1 MKKILLFLLIIILLA
16 GCSSDTNVTL
26 PLIYDPG
33 IDPDS
38 WALIP
43 AGEFLFGQYDEEV
56 LVDYDY
62 EMMVTH
68 VTNAQYADYLN
79 EALAA
84 GYVKFDAEKNE
95 ILGYYPGDVFR
106 EYRHEEEIAAGDW
119 VHIPLDGEG
128 LKLEFANGTF
138 SVISGYENHPMVG
151 VSWFG
156 AKAYCQYY
164 SWDLP
169 TEVEWEKAARGTNG
183 LPYPWGNDIERENAN
198 FYSSRDAAEEVNGRQ
213 GDTTPVGFYNG
224 MIYDGY
230 QTIDS
235 PSPYGLYD
243 MAGNV
248 EQWTGDVHNYQ
259 HYRYMRGGSKML
271 QGFDLR
277 VWFRNNAGPDYSSQS
292 IGFRCANILDN

>member
-1 MKKILLFLLIIILLA
+1 MKKLLFLLIVVLLLT
-16 GCSSDTNVTL
+16 GCSSSDSNVTL
-26 PLIYDPG
+26 PLTYDPG

-43 AGEFLFGQYDEEV
+43 AGEFIFGQFDEEV

-79 EALAA
+79 KAMAE
-84 GYVKFDAEKNE
+84 GVIMFDSEKNE
-95 ILGYYPGDVFR
+95 IVGYYPGDEFR
-106 EYRHEEEIAAGDW
+106 AYRHEEEILAGDW
-119 VHIPLDGEG
+119 VHVPLDGEG
-128 LKLEFANGTF
+128 LKLLFEDGIF

-156 AKAYCQYY
+156 SQAYCQYY
-164 SWDLP
+164 GWELP
-169 TEVEWEKAARGTNG
+169 SEVEWEKAARGTNG
-183 LPYPWGNDIERENAN
+183 LPYPWGDGIERENAN
-198 FYSSRDAAEEVNGRQ
+198 FYSSRDPAEEVNGRQ

-224 MIYDGY
+224 MSYDGY

-248 EQWTGDVHNYQ
+248 EQWTGDVHENQ
-259 HYRYMRGGSKML
+259 HYRYLRGGSKML
-271 QGFDLR
+271 QGYDLR
-277 VWFRNNAGPDYSSQS
+277 VWFRNNVSPDYSSQS
-292 IGFRCANILDN
+292 IGFRCLDISD

>member
-1 MKKILLFLLIIILLA
+1 MKKILLFLLIIFLLA
-16 GCSSDTNVTL
+16 GCSSDTDVTL
-26 PLIYDPG
+26 PLIFDPG

-38 WALIP
+38 WAPIP
-43 AGEFLFGQYDEEV
+43 AGEFLFGQFDEEV

-84 GYVKFDAEKNE
+84 GYVKFNSEKNE

-119 VHIPLDGEG
+119 VHIPIDGEG
-128 LKLEFANGTF
+128 IKLEFANGTF
-138 SVISGYENHPMVG
+138 SVISGYENHPMVS

-156 AKAYCQYY
+156 AQAYCQYY
-164 SWDLP
+164 DWELP

-183 LPYPWGNDIERENAN
+183 LPFPWGNEIEHENAN

-224 MIYDGY
+224 MIYNGY
-230 QTIDS
+230 KTLDS

-248 EQWTGDVHNYQ
+248 EQWTGDVHEYQ

-271 QGFDLR
+271 QGYDLR
-277 VWFRNNAGPDYSSQS
+277 VWFRNNASPYYYSQS